1 MVTAASLRSQTSKDL
16 AQLAKSKGIPGWH
29 SMRKEQLVHALLKT
43 AKKKSTSRTASTR
56 SATSASRTQTGPAT
70 KKAATA
76 KTSRAA
82 ESRIAR
88 KLRQERVRV
97 ESLKNLALV
106 NERERTKSDPESD
119 RIISIVRD
127 PYWIQVYWEITK
139 ATIDRVRVA
148 MADCWFETKPVLR
161 LIEISSDA
169 NSSSVEKV
177 VREIPIHGGVRN
189 WYIDVPEP
197 PKSYRV
203 ALGYASKSGKF
214 HLISKSNLVTTPTP
228 DHEAFDHHWSDI
240 TDNYKKFYAM
250 SGGYNG
256 VEAKDTETELQTVF
270 EEKMRRPMNVPAF
283 VRLGSGLGQ
292 NRYEFEFSVDAYMV
306 IEGNASAT
314 ANVTMAGEP
323 IKLRDDGTFSV
334 KMELPER
341 RQVLPIVASSRDG
354 TQQRTTVLAI
364 ERNTKVMEPI
374 SRELEEV

>member
-148 MADCWFETKPVLR
+148 MADCCLLYTSP
-161 LIEISSDA
+161 S
-169 NSSSVEKV
+169 
-177 VREIPIHGGVRN
+177 P
-189 WYIDVPEP
+189 
-197 PKSYRV
+197 
-203 ALGYASKSGKF
+203 
-214 HLISKSNLVTTPTP
+214 
-228 DHEAFDHHWSDI
+228 
-240 TDNYKKFYAM
+240 
-250 SGGYNG
+250 
-256 VEAKDTETELQTVF
+256 
-270 EEKMRRPMNVPAF
+270 
-283 VRLGSGLGQ
+283 
-292 NRYEFEFSVDAYMV
+292 
-306 IEGNASAT
+306 
-314 ANVTMAGEP
+314 
-323 IKLRDDGTFSV
+323 RDRG
-334 KMELPER
+334 
-341 RQVLPIVASSRDG
+341 
-354 TQQRTTVLAI
+354 
-364 ERNTKVMEPI
+364 
-374 SRELEEV
+374 